1 MNRRFGVITTL
12 VVSALAFTGGAMLY
26 SGSVAGEPAPQ
37 AALGPV
43 DELIRPHSAVIG
55 PKNAPVTIVEFF
67 DPSCEACRAFFPKVK
82 EILAANPKDV
92 RLVMRYLPLHA
103 GSAEAIVLL
112 EAARVQGKLEPVMA
126 AVLEAQPDWHDGKMD
141 AAWAAAEKAGLD
153 VAKARAM
160 PSAEAMAWMEQDIAD
175 ARAVGVRGTPT
186 FFINGRKLSN
196 SSPEQLEAEVRSAVA
211 AKGK

>member
-1 MNRRFGVITTL
+1 MNRRFGVIATL

-26 SGSVAGEPAPQ
+26 SGSVAGEPAPK
-37 AALGPV
+37 AGAGPV

-82 EILAANPKDV
+82 EILAAYPKEV
-92 RLVMRYLPLHA
+92 RLVMRYLPLHP
-103 GSAEAIVLL
+103 GSAEAIVML

-126 AVLEAQPDWHDGKMD
+126 ALLEAQPDWHDGKMD

-153 VAKARAM
+153 VAKARAR
-160 PSAEAMAWMEQDIAD
+160 PTAEAMAGSSKNPSACIHAKESISAITL
-175 ARAVGVRGTPT
+175 APTGELTP
-186 FFINGRKLSN
+186 
-196 SSPEQLEAEVRSAVA
+196 EACASCLQ
-211 AKGK
+211 GFQWDPTIP